1 MSVTLRPTTLNRLR
15 QLYAQAEGA
24 RAAAQAAVDAHTQL
38 AQRLDALLTDACED
52 QGLTIPAARREA
64 VQIDWDTGTVSLPES
79 QSTNGHIPQE
89 ALA

>member
-15 QLYAQAEGA
+15 QLFAQAEGA

-38 AQRLDALLTDACED
+38 AQRLDVLLTDACED
-52 QGLTIPAARREA
+52 QGMTIPADRREA
-64 VQIDWDTGTVSLPES
+64 VQIDWDTGEVSFKDAQLS
-79 QSTNGHIPQE
+79 NGHVPQE